1 MLTRPDRSRL
11 SPFLFPITY
20 RFKSTFLQVGITIT
34 VAVYRINPLPLNLS
48 KRDSESC

>member
-1 MLTRPDRSRL
+1 MLTRPDRSYPN
-11 SPFLFPITY
+11 PFLLPFTY
-20 RFKSTFLQVGITIT
+20 HFKSTFLQVGITIT